1 MFQTIRYSLANHQ
14 IAALVDSGNDAFNSP
29 PLIMLHGVLR
39 CGSDFVPMFPALGSR
54 WKIYALD
61 QRGHGSSSRVAGRYF
76 VRDYVGD
83 VVAWIQANFAH
94 PVAIY
99 GHSLGAMVALGAA
112 AQLSTQCK
120 AVILEDPPFETMGT
134 HIESTPFHSQFAGL
148 TKIVR
153 PGRSLDEILPELA
166 RMPITIPH
174 KGITVPFGQLRDSV
188 ALRFMASCLT
198 HVDPDVLL
206 PIVAGRWLEG
216 YDWQSAAQQLQC
228 PSLLLQAD
236 WDAGG
241 MLTDDDAQ
249 SFAQHARGS
258 HVIRIPQ
265 VGHQMHWQAT
275 EAVLRTVLAFLE
287 STR

>member
-1 MFQTIRYSLANHQ
+1 MFQTIRYSLASHQ
-14 IAALVDSGNDAFNSP
+14 IAALVGSRGDPASCP

-39 CGSDFVPMFPALGSR
+39 RGSDFAPLLAPLSTR
-54 WKIYALD
+54 WQIYALD
-61 QRGHGSSSRVAGRYF
+61 HRGHGSSSRVAGRYL
-76 VRDYVGD
+76 VADYVAD
-83 VVAWIQANFAH
+83 VVAWIQTTFTQ

-112 AQLSTQCK
+112 AQLSTQCT

-134 HIESTPFHSQFAGL
+134 RIQSTPFYSQFAGL
-148 TKIVR
+148 TQIVR
-153 PGRSLDEILPELA
+153 PGRSLDELLPELMC
-166 RMPITIPH
+166 MPITMPQ

-188 ALRFMASCLT
+188 SLRYMASCLT
-198 HVDPDVLL
+198 QVDPDVLL
-206 PIVAGRWLEG
+206 PIVAGRWLQG
-216 YDWQSAAQQLQC
+216 YDWHSAAQRLQC

-236 WDAGG
+236 WEAGG

-249 SFAQHARGS
+249 AFAQQAGGS
-258 HVIRIPQ
+258 HVIRLPQ

-275 EAVLRTVLAFLE
+275 ESLLRTVLAFLE